1 MNRKPLACLAALPL
15 FAFGCSGSTVT
26 DNPDGGSGSG
36 SGSSSGGSSTASNVA
51 PLIVDSGPAGVEG
64 SVDVPFVTVT
74 LCVPGTTTCQTIDH
88 VSVDTGSSGMRVI
101 SSVLS
106 AGMTLPQVD
115 AADGN
120 PLAECLQFQ
129 DGYVWGNV
137 RYADVKIAGEVA
149 GKIPIQVIGDPA
161 FPDVPTTCSSSGSS
175 DGSTVAEFGANG
187 LLGLNQIVP
196 DCGDYCASGSATGQ
210 YYSCSGGT
218 CTDTTEADADQI
230 SNPIAFFARDNNGAI
245 MQFGAVPANGAAT
258 LAGTLTLG
266 IGTQSNNGLGSAKV
280 QTLDVNGNF
289 STSFGGA
296 TFATSYVDS
305 GTNTLSFNDTSIAGC
320 TSQQSSG
327 FDCPTS
333 PVMLTAT
340 NTGGNSVSAT
350 VSFSVESA
358 DTLFATNNT
367 AFDDLATP
375 GVDNDTFAWGFPFFI
390 GRSVFIGLQGRSAGG
405 TMGPLVAY

>member
-1 MNRKPLACLAALPL
+1 MNVQRLACLAALPL
-15 FAFGCSGSTVT
+15 FAFGCSGSTAPN
-26 DNPDGGSGSG
+26 DRDGGSGSSSGGG

-51 PLIVDSGPAGVEG
+51 PLIVDSGPAGGEG

-161 FPDVPTTCSSSGSS
+161 FPDVPPTCASSGSS
-175 DGSTVAEFGANG
+175 GGSTVAEFGANG

-196 DCGDYCASGSATGQ
+196 DCGDYCASGSPTGQ

-245 MQFGAVPANGAAT
+245 MQFGAVPA
-258 LAGTLTLG
+258 
-266 IGTQSNNGLGSAKV
+266 
-280 QTLDVNGNF
+280 
-289 STSFGGA
+289 
-296 TFATSYVDS
+296 
-305 GTNTLSFNDTSIAGC
+305 
-320 TSQQSSG
+320 
-327 FDCPTS
+327 
-333 PVMLTAT
+333 
-340 NTGGNSVSAT
+340 
-350 VSFSVESA
+350 
-358 DTLFATNNT
+358 
-367 AFDDLATP
+367 
-375 GVDNDTFAWGFPFFI
+375 
-390 GRSVFIGLQGRSAGG
+390 
-405 TMGPLVAY
+405 